1 MGWKFGVYRC
11 CLLAKHFP
19 RKTTLSAIQYLESQ
33 GIIINWEKILE
44 NEQDFGKANES
55 LEEIMYIAFV
65 ISKFHCL
72 CYFAPLS
79 SIL

>member
-1 MGWKFGVYRC
+1 M
-11 CLLAKHFP
+11 LSISQ
-19 RKTTLSAIQYLESQ
+19 TLFQKNYTVSLPIQYLESQ
-33 GIIINWEKILE
+33 GILINWEKILG
-44 NEQDFGKANES
+44 NEQGFGKANECNS

-65 ISKFHCL
+65 LSKFCCL